1 MRRAL
6 SGENIM
12 AKNNDKVPGKTKEQ
26 TCRPE
31 KPKLR
36 VISSELDVHAQVE
49 RLLQKAKEEK
59 KTYNLSAGKILK
71 RAFRSASGEF
81 EIKMREFFEEKA
93 ENALIQIELADMV
106 PSKVLRQYLLAGAK
120 IAIIEFLLR
129 PQTQEIVRSHY
140 RKRIKLLVDGT
151 LR

>member
-1 MRRAL
+1 
-6 SGENIM
+6 M
-12 AKNNDKVPGKTKEQ
+12 AKNNDEVPGKTKEQ

-36 VISSELDVHAQVE
+36 VISSELDDHALVE
-49 RLLQKAKEEK
+49 RFLQEAREENR
-59 KTYNLSAGKILK
+59 TYNLSAGKILK

-81 EIKMREFFEEKA
+81 EIKMRKFFEEKA
-93 ENALIQIELADMV
+93 ENALIEIELADMV
-106 PSKVLRQYLLAGAK
+106 PPKVLRQYLRAGAK

-129 PQTQEIVRSHY
+129 PQTQDIVRSHY

-151 LR
+151 LK

>member
-1 MRRAL
+1 M
-6 SGENIM
+6 
-12 AKNNDKVPGKTKEQ
+12 
-26 TCRPE
+26 
-31 KPKLR
+31 
-36 VISSELDVHAQVE
+36 
-49 RLLQKAKEEK
+49 
-59 KTYNLSAGKILK
+59 K

>member
-1 MRRAL
+1 
-6 SGENIM
+6 M